1 VNCRTLKKRPAILKN
16 KLFKSPVTPGFS
28 FSASRN
34 LETEMNTIR
43 EKLED
48 REKLYLSPHAAL
60 SSQSKGRQ
68 LPEAEDAYRMTFQHD
83 RDRIIHCKSFR
94 RLKHKTQVFLSPSG
108 DHYRTRLTHTLEVSQ
123 IARTV
128 ARALQLNEDLT
139 EAIAL
144 GHDLGHTPFGHAG
157 EAVLNQLHPGGFHHF
172 FQSLRVV
179 EILENEGMGLNLSLE
194 VRDGI
199 VKHSKGKGDILSNN
213 PNCTAF
219 TLEGQIVRLADIVAY
234 VNHDIDDAIRARVI
248 NRNDIPADCRRLL
261 GERNSQRINTMVT
274 DIIDRSSGADGRL
287 MISPEILEAIS
298 LLRDFLYERVYDST
312 IVHTDFIKAK
322 RLLED
327 LYQFFI
333 DNPDTFRERYYQSY
347 LDTASLEQNVC
358 DFIAGMTDRYVF
370 SIYAKIFLPQP
381 WLIKE

>member
-1 VNCRTLKKRPAILKN
+1 M
-16 KLFKSPVTPGFS
+16 S
-28 FSASRN
+28 
-34 LETEMNTIR
+34 TIR

-68 LPEAEDAYRMTFQHD
+68 HPEAEDAYRMTFQHD

-157 EAVLNQLHPGGFHHF
+157 EAVLNQLHPGGFRHF

-179 EILENEGMGLNLSLE
+179 EILEKEGRGLNLSLE

-199 VKHSKGKGDILSNN
+199 VKHSKGKGDILSDD

-248 NRNDIPADCRRLL
+248 DRNDIPATCRRLL

-274 DIIDRSSGADGRL
+274 DIIDRSSEADGRL

-358 DFIAGMTDRYVF
+358 DFIAGMTDRYAF
-370 SIYAKIFLPQP
+370 SLYAKIFLPQP
-381 WLIKE
+381 WLIK

>member
-1 VNCRTLKKRPAILKN
+1 MSTIRQK
-16 KLFKSPVTPGFS
+16 
-28 FSASRN
+28 
-34 LETEMNTIR
+34 LET
-43 EKLED
+43 
-48 REKLYLSPHAAL
+48 REKLYLSPHATL

-68 LPEAEDAYRMTFQHD
+68 HQEAEDAYRMAFQHD
-83 RDRIIHCKSFR
+83 RDRIIHSKSFR

-123 IARTV
+123 IARTI

-157 EAVLNQLHPGGFHHF
+157 EAVLDQLHPGGFRHF

-179 EILENEGMGLNLSLE
+179 EILEKEGRGLNLTLE

-199 VKHSKGKGDILSNN
+199 VKHSKGKGDILSDDS
-213 PNCTAF
+213 NCSAF

-248 NRNDIPADCRRLL
+248 DRDDIPASCSRLL

-274 DIIDRSSGADGRL
+274 DIIDSSREAEARL
-287 MISPEILEAIS
+287 MISPKILESIS

-333 DNPDTFRERYYQSY
+333 DNPDTFREQHYQAY

-358 DFIAGMTDRYVF
+358 DFIAGMTDRYAF
-370 SIYAKIFLPQP
+370 SLYEKIFLPQP
-381 WLIKE
+381 WLIK

>member
-1 VNCRTLKKRPAILKN
+1 MI
-16 KLFKSPVTPGFS
+16 
-28 FSASRN
+28 
-34 LETEMNTIR
+34 TIR
-43 EKLED
+43 EKLET

-68 LPEAEDAYRMTFQHD
+68 HPEAEDAYRMTFQHD

-123 IARTV
+123 IARTI

-157 EAVLNQLHPGGFHHF
+157 ETVLNQLHPGGFHHF
-172 FQSLRVV
+172 LQSLRVV
-179 EILENEGMGLNLSLE
+179 EILEKEGRGLNLSLE

-199 VKHSKGKGDILSNN
+199 VKHSKGKGDILSDD

-248 NRNDIPADCRRLL
+248 DRSDIPAACRLLL

-274 DIIDRSSGADGRL
+274 DIINSSRETDGRL

-327 LYQFFI
+327 LYQFFT
-333 DNPDTFRERYYQSY
+333 DNPETFRERYYQSY
-347 LDTASLEQNVC
+347 LDTASQEQNVC
-358 DFIAGMTDRYVF
+358 DFIAGMTDRYAF
-370 SIYAKIFLPQP
+370 SLYAKIFLPQP
-381 WLIKE
+381 WLIK

>member
-1 VNCRTLKKRPAILKN
+1 MSTIRKK
-16 KLFKSPVTPGFS
+16 
-28 FSASRN
+28 
-34 LETEMNTIR
+34 LET
-43 EKLED
+43 

-68 LPEAEDAYRMTFQHD
+68 HPEAEDTYRMAFQHD
-83 RDRIIHCKSFR
+83 RDRIIHSKSFR

-128 ARALQLNEDLT
+128 ARALELNEDLT

-157 EAVLNQLHPGGFHHF
+157 EAVLDQLHPGGFRHF

-179 EILENEGMGLNLSLE
+179 EILEKEGRGLNLTLE

-199 VKHSKGKGDILSNN
+199 VKHSKGKGKILADD

-248 NRNDIPADCRRLL
+248 ERDDIPASCRRLL

-274 DIIDRSSGADGRL
+274 DIIDSSREADGRL
-287 MISPEILEAIS
+287 MISPEILEAIT

-333 DNPDTFRERYYQSY
+333 DNPATFRERYYQSY

-358 DFIAGMTDRYVF
+358 DFIAGMTDRYAF
-370 SIYAKIFLPQP
+370 SLYEKIFLPQP
-381 WLIKE
+381 WPTK

>member
-1 VNCRTLKKRPAILKN
+1 
-16 KLFKSPVTPGFS
+16 
-28 FSASRN
+28 
-34 LETEMNTIR
+34 MTIR
-43 EKLED
+43 EQLET
-48 REKLYLSPHAAL
+48 REKLYLSPHATL

-68 LPEAEDAYRMTFQHD
+68 RREAKDAYRMAFQHD
-83 RDRIIHCKSFR
+83 RDRIIHSKSFR

-123 IARTV
+123 IARTI
-128 ARALQLNEDLT
+128 AKSLQLNEDLT

-157 EAVLNQLHPGGFHHF
+157 EAVLNQLHPGGFRHF

-179 EILENEGMGLNLSLE
+179 ETLEKGGQGLNLTLE

-199 VKHSKGKGDILSNN
+199 VKHSKGKGDILSAD

-234 VNHDIDDAIRARVI
+234 VNHDIDDAIRARI
-248 NRNDIPADCRRLL
+248 ISRDEIPASCRRLL
-261 GERNSQRINTMVT
+261 GERHSQRINTMVT
-274 DIIDRSSGADGRL
+274 DIIDNSLKADGHL
-287 MISPEILEAIS
+287 VISAKILEAITQ
-298 LLRDFLYERVYDST
+298 LRGFLYERVYDST

-327 LYQFFI
+327 LYRFFI
-333 DNPDTFRERYYQSY
+333 DNPDTFREQYYQAY

-358 DFIAGMTDRYVF
+358 DFIAGMTDRYAF
-370 SIYAKIFLPQP
+370 SLYEKIFLPQP
-381 WLIKE
+381 WLIK